1 MSDFQKSFSESTSSI
16 KFDEKYIDNSVKPND
31 IGIANQWAVKPV
43 SDPCV
48 GNLATPVNSG
58 YFTKAFINNLP
69 FYREGISPNFRGLE
83 TGAAFGYLLYGP
95 FSMTGP
101 LRNSDFALTAGLL
114 ATIGAVHILTGLL
127 VLYNAP
133 GKAPNVQPPDATVY
147 NPPADLFTRTGW
159 ADFTSG
165 FWLGGCGGAVFAWLL
180 VGTLHLDTIMP
191 IVKNIWTTG

>member
-16 KFDEKYIDNSVKPND
+16 KFDEKYIDNSVQPND
-31 IGIANQWAVKPV
+31 IGVAEQWAVKTV

-95 FSMTGP
+95 FTMTGP
-101 LRNSDFALTAGLL
+101 LRNSEFALTAGLL
-114 ATIGAVHILTGLL
+114 AAIGAVHILTALL

-133 GKAPNVQPPDATVY
+133 GKAPNVQPPDATVN
-147 NPPADLFTRTGW
+147 NPPKL
-159 ADFTSG
+159 S
-165 FWLGGCGGAVFAWLL
+165 LI
-180 VGTLHLDTIMP
+180 HI
-191 IVKNIWTTG
+191 

>member
-1 MSDFQKSFSESTSSI
+1 MSDFQKSFSESTKSI
-16 KFDEKYIDNSVKPND
+16 KFDDKYIDNSVQPDD
-31 IGIANQWAVKPV
+31 IGVANQWAVKTV

-95 FSMTGP
+95 FTMTGP
-101 LRNSDFALTAGLL
+101 LRNSEFALTAGLL
-114 ATIGAVHILTGLL
+114 ATIGAVHILTALF

-133 GKAPNVQPPDATVY
+133 GKAPNVQPPDATVN
-147 NPPADLFTRTGW
+147 NPPKDLFL
-159 ADFTSG
+159 S
-165 FWLGGCGGAVFAWLL
+165 LI
-180 VGTLHLDTIMP
+180 HI
-191 IVKNIWTTG
+191 